1 MDSGW
6 QPANDLERDLLAA
19 IEADDSR
26 RYAELLRSSVLYVP
40 RMSEFADDALPHDPD
55 AYRAGMGEADGAGI
69 AAVFTSAFTLFWSL
83 GGLATGYEEYDFA
96 ALRRRRPDPDQ
107 PLAVNPGVPIGV
119 LLTPRELDEMAGGRV
134 VLAKVDG
141 LLADATDRAQ
151 AEIRDLCLTR
161 LGGDESRAAAAI
173 SEDSANALEST
184 LIDCVENLDFDG
196 FIEALMDSVVVVVTS
211 RPVAGSPGIG
221 GRGIPWRIVEHAD
234 GRRAIPLFSSATALE
249 KVAGVR
255 TDWVEAPFVDVVANW
270 PGSGHILCFNP
281 GTAVELTLPG
291 DIVRQLS

>member
-19 IEADDSR
+19 IEADDSK

-40 RMSEFADDALPHDPD
+40 RMHEMVDGTLPHDPD
-55 AYRAGMGEADGAGI
+55 TNRAGMPEGDRAAI
-69 AAVFTSAFTLFWSL
+69 ATVFTSPFTLFWSL
-83 GGLATGYEEYDFA
+83 GGLATGYDEYDLA
-96 ALRRRRPDPDQ
+96 ALRRRHPDPDQ

-119 LLTPRELDEMAGGRV
+119 LLTLRELDEMAGGRV
-134 VLAKVDG
+134 VLTEVDD

-151 AEIRDLCLTR
+151 AEIRDLCLTQ
-161 LGGDESRAAAAI
+161 LGGDPSTAAVAVN
-173 SEDSANALEST
+173 EDSANELEMK

-196 FIEALMDSVVVVVTS
+196 FIEALMDSVVIVVTT
-211 RPVAGSPGIG
+211 RPIAGYPEIRRSGF
-221 GRGIPWRIVEHAD
+221 PWWIVEHAD
-234 GRRAIPLFSSATALE
+234 GRRAIPLFSSVTTLE
-249 KVAGVR
+249 RVAGVR
-255 TDWVEAPFVDVVANW
+255 MNWVEVPFVDVVANW

-291 DIVRQLS
+291 DSVRQLF